1 MTGHWSELELRQS
14 LVRQTTKVKQ
24 SSSQSEDG
32 STELSHPLLE
42 GMVTHDWLFDNPLLY
57 KTTQDER
64 SSCQQYI
71 VYFIFLDT
79 LNQKCHIYIFIYT
92 HYLGLQWGVVASFR
106 GSMYSLGMRLGEWAP
121 PQTLDKVPSTITY
134 RQPGGGLTAISVT
147 SFWSLGMQHNKQ

>member
-1 MTGHWSELELRQS
+1 MTGHWSELELRRS

-24 SSSQSEDG
+24 SNSQSEDG

-57 KTTQDER
+57 ETTQDER

-106 GSMYSLGMRLGEWAP
+106 GSMYSLGMRLGEWP
-121 PQTLDKVPSTITY
+121 PSNSWQSTFNNNI
-134 RQPGGGLTAISVT
+134 PTA
-147 SFWSLGMQHNKQ
+147 WWGANCHLGDFLLKSGDATQ